1 MAEYQTLKLNS
12 DFRRTYGRGKSA
24 ADPVLVTY
32 ALRNRYGVMRIG
44 ITTGKKLGN
53 AVERNRCRRI
63 IRAAFRQLEG
73 ECCGGWDIV
82 FVARHKTVSRKST
95 DIERSMRKQL
105 GALGVIGISAGVK
118 VVKMKDILIK
128 LIQFYRK
135 HISPQLPDMCRY
147 YPTCSQYA
155 IEALEIHGAF
165 KGSLLTVARLLRC
178 NILFPGGYDPVPPKR
193 DKKSNRRTHK

>member
-1 MAEYQTLKLNS
+1 MLWQNI
-12 DFRRTYGRGKSA
+12 RRSSLTAIFAGLTGA
-24 ADPVLVTY
+24 ANQPLTRCLY

-118 VVKMKDILIK
+118 VVK
-128 LIQFYRK
+128 
-135 HISPQLPDMCRY
+135 
-147 YPTCSQYA
+147 
-155 IEALEIHGAF
+155 
-165 KGSLLTVARLLRC
+165 
-178 NILFPGGYDPVPPKR
+178 
-193 DKKSNRRTHK
+193 